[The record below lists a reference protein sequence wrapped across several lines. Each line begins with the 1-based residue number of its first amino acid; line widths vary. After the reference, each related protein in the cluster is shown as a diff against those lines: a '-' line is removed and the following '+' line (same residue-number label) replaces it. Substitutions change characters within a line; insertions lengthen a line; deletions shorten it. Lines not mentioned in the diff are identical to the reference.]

1 MAKLKQKKNDRRIF
15 LILTSNI
22 CVSNITSIVVIQKLQ
37 NQKPQSKTNISKHLF
52 HLIWSF
58 TKTIEFDNVKVPKKI

>member
-37 NQKPQSKTNISKHLF
+37 NQKLNQKPIFQNIYFTLF
-52 HLIWSF
+52 GLSLKQLNL
-58 TKTIEFDNVKVPKKI
+58 TM

>member
-22 CVSNITSIVVIQKLQ
+22 CVSNITSIVVIQNFKIRHL
-37 NQKPQSKTNISKHLF
+37 NQKPIFQNIYFTLF
-52 HLIWSF
+52 GLSLKQLNL
-58 TKTIEFDNVKVPKKI
+58 TM

>member
-22 CVSNITSIVVIQKLQ
+22 GVSNITSIVVIQNFKIRNL
-37 NQKPQSKTNISKHLF
+37 NQKPIFQNIYFTLF
-52 HLIWSF
+52 GLSLKQLNL
-58 TKTIEFDNVKVPKKI
+58 TM